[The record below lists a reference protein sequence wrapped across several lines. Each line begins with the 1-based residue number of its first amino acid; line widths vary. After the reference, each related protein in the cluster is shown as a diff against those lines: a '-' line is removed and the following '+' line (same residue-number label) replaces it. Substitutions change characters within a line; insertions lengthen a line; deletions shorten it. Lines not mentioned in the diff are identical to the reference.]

1 MGLTLAEYHRLTPLP
16 RPGGVLYVKPGA
28 RGYRDPVYEALQAAV
43 APFGQRALD
52 LNPGV
57 GLASLPLEGRME
69 VDRLETSRAAFRCL
83 QSSGLK
89 ARLAPPWEAEENAY
103 DLVVLALPAGRGTAY
118 VEATLVSA
126 ARALRMGGRVYLAG
140 DKNKGFERYFK
151 EARAL
156 LGYGLVLKRE
166 GPVRV
171 ALLEKE
177 REAPPLPSLWHPFQ
191 ARLLGETF
199 TFFHLP
205 GVFSAGK
212 VDKASVLLLEALVGE
227 VGREGIRGRRIL
239 DLGAGYGALTLP
251 LARLGG
257 EVTALEDD
265 LVSVLSLERSLKE
278 NRLAARVLHSDVD
291 EALAEGGVG
300 WGSRPAQ
307 DQAPGLTEE
316 EAFDI
321 IVTNPPFH
329 VGGAVILDVAQA
341 FVEAAAAR
349 LKPGGGFFLV
359 ANPFLKYEP
368 LLEERFGA
376 FRTLL
381 VREYKV
387 LFAEK
392 ARRG

>member
-1 MGLTLAEYHRLTPLP
+1 MALTLAEYHRLTPLP

-28 RGYRDPVYEALQAAV
+28 RGYRDPIYDLLQKTV
-43 APFGQRALD
+43 APFGERALD

-57 GLASLPLEGRME
+57 GWGSLPLEGRMNVE
-69 VDRLETSRAAFRCL
+69 RLETSRAAFRCL
-83 QSSGLK
+83 SASGLS
-89 ARLAPPWEAEENAY
+89 AHLAPPWDAEEGAY

-118 VEATLVSA
+118 VEAALVAA

-151 EARAL
+151 EAKDL
-156 LGYGLVLKRE
+156 LGYGEVLRRE

-177 REAPPLPSLWHPFQ
+177 KEAPPLPPLWQGFR
-191 ARLLGETF
+191 ARLLGEEYA
-199 TFFHLP
+199 FFHLP

-212 VDKASVLLLEALVGE
+212 VDKASLLLLEALLGE
-227 VGREGIRGRRIL
+227 MGKEGVRGKAVL

-251 LARLGG
+251 LARLGA
-257 EVTALEDD
+257 EVTAVEDD
-265 LVSVLSLERSLKE
+265 LVSVLSLQRSLE
-278 NRLAARVLHSDVD
+278 ANGLAARVLHSDVD
-291 EALAEGGVG
+291 EAL
-300 WGSRPAQ
+300 
-307 DQAPGLTEE
+307 TEE
-316 EAFDI
+316 ERFDM

-349 LKPGGGFFLV
+349 LKPGGGFLLV
-359 ANPFLKYEP
+359 ANPFLKYET

-392 ARRG
+392 GKTSQREGGRR

>member
-1 MGLTLAEYHRLTPLP
+1 MTLAEYHRLTPLP

-69 VDRLETSRAAFRCL
+69 VARLETSRAAFRCL
-83 QSSGLK
+83 QASGLE
-89 ARLAPPWEAEENAY
+89 ARLAPPWEAEENAF

-118 VEATLVSA
+118 VQATLAAA
-126 ARALRMGGRVYLAG
+126 ARALRMGGRAYLAG

-151 EARAL
+151 EAQAL
-156 LGYGLVLKRE
+156 LGYGTVLKRV

-177 REAPPLPSLWHPFQ
+177 REAPPLPPLWHQFQ
-191 ARLLGETF
+191 ARLLGEAF
-199 TFFHLP
+199 AFFHLP

-212 VDKASVLLLEALVGE
+212 VDRASMLLLEALLGE
-227 VGREGIRGRRIL
+227 VGREGIQGRRIL

-265 LVSVLSLERSLKE
+265 LVSVLSLERSLAE
-278 NRLAARVLHSDVD
+278 NRLTARVLHSDVD
-291 EALAEGGVG
+291 EALTEGEV
-300 WGSRPAQ
+300 
-307 DQAPGLTEE
+307 
-316 EAFDI
+316 FDI

-392 ARRG
+392 AKRG

>member
-1 MGLTLAEYHRLTPLP
+1 MGLTLAEYHHLTPLP

-43 APFGQRALD
+43 VPFGQRALD

-69 VDRLETSRAAFRCL
+69 VARLETSRAAFRCL
-83 QSSGLK
+83 QASGLK
-89 ARLAPPWEAEENAY
+89 ARLAPPWEAEENAF

-118 VEATLVSA
+118 VQATLAAA
-126 ARALRMGGRVYLAG
+126 ARALRMGGRAYLAG

-151 EARAL
+151 EAQAL
-156 LGYGLVLKRE
+156 LGYGTVLKRV

-177 REAPPLPSLWHPFQ
+177 REAPPLPPPWHQFQ
-191 ARLLGETF
+191 ARLLGEAF
-199 TFFHLP
+199 AFFHLP

-212 VDKASVLLLEALVGE
+212 VDRASVLLLEALLGE
-227 VGREGIRGRRIL
+227 VGREGIQGRRIL

-265 LVSVLSLERSLKE
+265 LVSVLSLERSLGE
-278 NRLAARVLHSDVD
+278 NRLTARVLHSDVD
-291 EALAEGGVG
+291 EALTEGEV
-300 WGSRPAQ
+300 
-307 DQAPGLTEE
+307 
-316 EAFDI
+316 FDI

-349 LKPGGGFFLV
+349 LKLGGGFFLV

-392 ARRG
+392 AKRG

>member
-1 MGLTLAEYHRLTPLP
+1 MALTLAEYHRLTPLP

-28 RGYRDPVYEALQAAV
+28 RGYRDPAYELLQKTV
-43 APFGQRALD
+43 APFGEKALD

-57 GLASLPLEGRME
+57 GWGSLPLEGKMAVE
-69 VDRLETSRAAFRCL
+69 RLETSRAAFRCL
-83 QSSGLK
+83 TASGLQ
-89 ARLAPPWEAEENAY
+89 ARLAPPWEAEEGAY
-103 DLVVLALPAGRGTAY
+103 HLVVLALPAGRGTRY
-118 VEATLVSA
+118 VEASLVAA
-126 ARALRMGGRVYLAG
+126 ARALRPGGRVYLAG

-156 LGYGLVLKRE
+156 LGYGEVVKRE
-166 GPVRV
+166 GGVRV

-177 REAPPLPSLWHPFQ
+177 REAPPLPPLWQSFPV
-191 ARLLGETF
+191 RLLGEAF
-199 TFFHLP
+199 TFHHLP

-212 VDKASVLLLEALVGE
+212 VDPASRLLLEALLGE
-227 VGREGIRGRRIL
+227 VGREGVRGKAVL

-251 LARLGG
+251 LARL
-257 EVTALEDD
+257 EAQVTAVEDD
-265 LVSVLSLERSLKE
+265 LVSVLSLKRSLRE
-278 NRLAARVLHSDVD
+278 NGLEARVLHSDVD
-291 EALAEGGVG
+291 EAL
-300 WGSRPAQ
+300 
-307 DQAPGLTEE
+307 TEE
-316 EAFDI
+316 ERFDI

-368 LLEERFGA
+368 LLAERFGA

-381 VREYKV
+381 VKEYKV
-387 LFAEK
+387 LFAEG
-392 ARRG
+392 ARLSQREGGRR

>member
-28 RGYRDPVYEALQAAV
+28 RGYRDPVYELLQKV
-43 APFGQRALD
+43 VTPYGEKALD
-52 LNPGV
+52 PNPGV
-57 GLASLPLEGRME
+57 GLGSLPLEGRMVVE
-69 VDRLETSRAAFRCL
+69 RLETSRAALRCL
-83 QSSGLK
+83 EASGLRV
-89 ARLAPPWEAEENAY
+89 RLAPPWEAEENAY
-103 DLVVLALPAGRGTAY
+103 HLVVLALPAGRGTAY
-118 VEATLVSA
+118 VQATLVAA

-151 EARAL
+151 EAQAL
-156 LGYGLVLKRE
+156 LGYGKVLKRE

-177 REAPPLPSLWHPFQ
+177 KEAPPLPALWHRF
-191 ARLLGETF
+191 AATLLGESF

-227 VGREGIRGRRIL
+227 VGREGIRGKRIL

-251 LARLGG
+251 LAHMGG

-265 LVSVLSLERSLKE
+265 LVSVLSLRRNLVE
-278 NRLAARVLHSDVD
+278 NQLTALVLHSDVD
-291 EALAEGGVG
+291 EALTEG
-300 WGSRPAQ
+300 
-307 DQAPGLTEE
+307 

-387 LFAEK
+387 LFAQK
-392 ARRG
+392 ANRG

>member
-1 MGLTLAEYHRLTPLP
+1 MALTLAEYHRLTPLP
-16 RPGGVLYVKPGA
+16 RSGGVLYVKPGA
-28 RGYRDPVYEALQAAV
+28 RGYRDPVYGLLQQTV
-43 APFGQRALD
+43 APFGERALD

-57 GLASLPLEGRME
+57 GWGSLPLEGRMAVE
-69 VDRLETSRAAFRCL
+69 RLETSRAAFRCL
-83 QSSGLK
+83 RASGLS
-89 ARLAPPWEAEENAY
+89 ARLAPPWEAEEEAY
-103 DLVVLALPAGRGTAY
+103 HLVVLALPAGRGTAY
-118 VEATLVSA
+118 VQASLVAA
-126 ARALRMGGRVYLAG
+126 ARALKMGGRVYLAG
-140 DKNKGFERYFK
+140 DKNKGFERYLR
-151 EARAL
+151 EAKGL
-156 LGYGLVLKRE
+156 LGYGEVLRRE
-166 GPVRV
+166 GSVRV

-177 REAPPLPSLWHPFQ
+177 KEAPPFAPLWRSFR
-191 ARLLGETF
+191 ACLLGEEYA
-199 TFFHLP
+199 FFHLP

-212 VDKASVLLLEALVGE
+212 VDRASLLLLEALLGE
-227 VGREGIRGRRIL
+227 VGREGVRGQRVL

-251 LARLGG
+251 LARMGA
-257 EVTALEDD
+257 EVTAVEDD
-265 LVSVLSLERSLKE
+265 LVSVLSLQRSLGG
-278 NRLAARVLHSDVD
+278 NGLTARVLHSDVD
-291 EALAEGGVG
+291 EAL
-300 WGSRPAQ
+300 
-307 DQAPGLTEE
+307 TERE
-316 EAFDI
+316 RFDI

-392 ARRG
+392 SRPSQP

>member
-1 MGLTLAEYHRLTPLP
+1 MTLAEYHRLTPLP

-28 RGYRDPVYEALQAAV
+28 RGYRDPVYELLQSAV
-43 APFGQRALD
+43 APFGERALD

-57 GLASLPLEGRME
+57 GLGSLPLEGRME
-69 VDRLETSRAAFRCL
+69 VERLEPSKAAFRCL
-83 QSSGLK
+83 VASGLK
-89 ARLAPPWEAEENAY
+89 ARLAPPWETEEDAY
-103 DLVVLALPAGRGTAY
+103 HLVVLALPAGRGTAY
-118 VEATLVSA
+118 VEASLVAA
-126 ARALRMGGRVYLAG
+126 ARALGMGGRVYLAG
-140 DKNKGFERYFK
+140 DKNKGFERYLK
-151 EARAL
+151 EAQAL
-156 LGYGLVLKRE
+156 LGYGKVLKRE

-177 REAPPLPSLWHPFQ
+177 KEAPPLPALWHRFE
-191 ARLLGETF
+191 ARLLGEAF

-212 VDKASVLLLEALVGE
+212 VDKASALLLEALVGE
-227 VGREGIRGRRIL
+227 VGREGLRGKRIL

-265 LVSVLSLERSLKE
+265 LVSVLSLERSLAE
-278 NRLAARVLHSDVD
+278 NHLAARVLHSDVD
-291 EALAEGGVG
+291 EALTEG
-300 WGSRPAQ
+300 
-307 DQAPGLTEE
+307 

-341 FVEAAAAR
+341 FVEAAAR

-387 LFAEK
+387 LFAQK
-392 ARRG
+392 AQGG

>member
-16 RPGGVLYVKPGA
+16 RPGGALYVKPGA
-28 RGYRDPVYEALQAAV
+28 RGYRDPVFELLQRTV
-43 APFGQRALD
+43 EPFGERALD

-57 GLASLPLEGRME
+57 GLGSLPLEGQMR

-83 QSSGLK
+83 EASGLRV
-89 ARLAPPWEAEENAY
+89 RLAPPWEAEENAY
-103 DLVVLALPAGRGTAY
+103 HLVVLALPAGRGTAY
-118 VEATLVSA
+118 VQATLVAA

-151 EARAL
+151 EAQAL
-156 LGYGLVLKRE
+156 LGYGKVLKRE

-177 REAPPLPSLWHPFQ
+177 KEAPPLPALWHRF
-191 ARLLGETF
+191 AATLLGESF

-227 VGREGIRGRRIL
+227 VGREGIWGKRIL

-251 LARLGG
+251 LAHMGG

-265 LVSVLSLERSLKE
+265 LVSVLSLKRNLVE
-278 NRLAARVLHSDVD
+278 NQLTALVLHSDVD
-291 EALAEGGVG
+291 EALTEG
-300 WGSRPAQ
+300 
-307 DQAPGLTEE
+307 

-381 VREYKV
+381 VKEYKV
-387 LFAEK
+387 LFAQK
-392 ARRG
+392 ANRG

>member
-1 MGLTLAEYHRLTPLP
+1 MSLTLEEYHRLTPLP

-28 RGYRDPVYEALQAAV
+28 RGYRDPVYDLLQRVV

-57 GLASLPLEGRME
+57 GWGSLPLEGRMAVE
-69 VDRLETSRAAFRCL
+69 RLETSRAAFRCL
-83 QSSGLK
+83 EASGLK
-89 ARLAPPWEAEENAY
+89 ARLAPPWEAEEGVF

-118 VEATLVSA
+118 VQASLVAA
-126 ARALRMGGRVYLAG
+126 ARALRMGGRLYLAG

-156 LGYGLVLKRE
+156 LGYGEVLERK

-177 REAPPLPSLWHPFQ
+177 REAPPLPPLWQSFRAP
-191 ARLLGETF
+191 LLGEAY

-212 VDKASVLLLEALVGE
+212 VDRASVLLLEALRGE
-227 VGREGIRGRRIL
+227 VGLGGLREKAVL

-251 LARLGG
+251 LVRLGAR
-257 EVTALEDD
+257 VVAVEDD
-265 LVSVLSLERSLKE
+265 LVSVLSLKKSLE
-278 NRLAARVLHSDVD
+278 ANHLSARVLHSDVD
-291 EALAEGGVG
+291 EAL
-300 WGSRPAQ
+300 
-307 DQAPGLTEE
+307 TEE
-316 EAFDI
+316 ERFDI

-387 LFAEK
+387 LFALKEGG
-392 ARRG
+392 RR

>member
-1 MGLTLAEYHRLTPLP
+1 MSLTLKAYHRLTPLP
-16 RPGGVLYVKPGA
+16 REGGLLYVKPGA
-28 RGYRDPVYEALQAAV
+28 RGYRDPVYDALQKAV
-43 APFGQRALD
+43 APFGKRALD

-57 GLASLPLEGRME
+57 GWASLPLEGKME
-69 VDRLETSRAAFRCL
+69 VERLETSRAAFRCL
-83 QSSGLK
+83 AESGLK
-89 ARLAPPWEAEENAY
+89 ARLAPPWEAEEGAY

-118 VEATLVSA
+118 VEASLVAA
-126 ARALRMGGRVYLAG
+126 ARALRLGGRMYLAG

-151 EARAL
+151 EAKQL
-156 LGYGLVLKRE
+156 LGYGEVVGRE

-177 REAPPLPSLWHPFQ
+177 KEAPPLPPLWRSFPAQ
-191 ARLLGETF
+191 ILGETF

-212 VDKASVLLLEALVGE
+212 VDPASLLLLEALGPEE
-227 VGREGIRGRRIL
+227 VRGKRVL

-251 LARLGG
+251 LARWGG
-257 EVTALEDD
+257 KVTAVEDD
-265 LVSVLSLERSLKE
+265 LVSVLSLERSLAE
-278 NRLAARVLHSDVD
+278 NHLSARVLHSDVD
-291 EALAEGGVG
+291 EALTEG
-300 WGSRPAQ
+300 
-307 DQAPGLTEE
+307 EE
-316 EAFDI
+316 FDI

-349 LKPGGGFFLV
+349 LAPGGGFFLV

-376 FRTLL
+376 FKTLL

-387 LFAEK
+387 LYAKKEGG
-392 ARRG
+392 RR

>member
-1 MGLTLAEYHRLTPLP
+1 MSLTLEAYHRLTPLP
-16 RPGGVLYVKPGA
+16 REGGLLYVKPGA
-28 RGYRDPVYEALQAAV
+28 RGYRDPVYDALQKAV
-43 APFGQRALD
+43 APFGERALD

-57 GLASLPLEGRME
+57 GWASLPLEGRMAVE
-69 VDRLETSRAAFRCL
+69 RLETSRAAFRCL
-83 QSSGLK
+83 AASGLG
-89 ARLAPPWEAEENAY
+89 ARLAPPWEAEEGAY

-118 VEATLVSA
+118 VEATLLSA
-126 ARALRMGGRVYLAG
+126 ARALRLGGRVYLAG

-156 LGYGLVLKRE
+156 FGYGEVIQRE

-177 REAPPLPSLWHPFQ
+177 KEAPPLPPLWRSFQ
-191 ARLLGETF
+191 AKLLGETF
-199 TFFHLP
+199 TFHHLP

-212 VDKASVLLLEALVGE
+212 VDPASILLLQALRNALGP
-227 VGREGIRGRRIL
+227 EGVRGKRVL

-251 LARLGG
+251 LAQWGG
-257 EVTALEDD
+257 EVTAVEDD
-265 LVSVLSLERSLKE
+265 LVSVLSLNRSLAE
-278 NRLAARVLHSDVD
+278 NHLQARVLHSDVD
-291 EALAEGGVG
+291 EALTEGE
-300 WGSRPAQ
+300 Q
-307 DQAPGLTEE
+307 
-316 EAFDI
+316 FDI

-349 LKPGGGFFLV
+349 LAPGGGFFLV

-376 FRTLL
+376 FKTLL

-387 LFAEK
+387 LYAKKEGG
-392 ARRG
+392 RR

>member
-1 MGLTLAEYHRLTPLP
+1 MTLAEYHRLTPLP
-16 RPGGVLYVKPGA
+16 RPGGALYVKPGA
-28 RGYRDPVYEALQAAV
+28 RGYRDPVFELLQRTV
-43 APFGQRALD
+43 EPFGERALD

-57 GLASLPLEGRME
+57 GLGSLPLEGQMR

-83 QSSGLK
+83 EASGLRV
-89 ARLAPPWEAEENAY
+89 RLAPPWEAEENAY
-103 DLVVLALPAGRGTAY
+103 HLVVLALPAGRGTAY
-118 VEATLVSA
+118 VQATLVAA

-151 EARAL
+151 EAQAL
-156 LGYGLVLKRE
+156 LGYGKVLKRE

-177 REAPPLPSLWHPFQ
+177 KEAPPLPALWHRF
-191 ARLLGETF
+191 AATLLGESF

-227 VGREGIRGRRIL
+227 VGREGIWGKRIL

-251 LARLGG
+251 LAHMGG

-265 LVSVLSLERSLKE
+265 LVSVLSLKRNLVE
-278 NRLAARVLHSDVD
+278 NQLTALVLHSDVD
-291 EALAEGGVG
+291 EALTEG
-300 WGSRPAQ
+300 
-307 DQAPGLTEE
+307 

-381 VREYKV
+381 VKEYKV
-387 LFAEK
+387 LFAQK
-392 ARRG
+392 ANRG

>member
-1 MGLTLAEYHRLTPLP
+1 MSLTLEAYHRLTPLP
-16 RPGGVLYVKPGA
+16 RPGGTLYVKPGA
-28 RGYRDPVYEALQAAV
+28 RGYRDPVYDLLQKAV
-43 APFGQRALD
+43 EPFGERALD
-52 LNPGV
+52 PNPGV
-57 GLASLPLEGRME
+57 GWGSLPLEGRMAVE
-69 VDRLETSRAAFRCL
+69 RLETSRAAFRCL
-83 QSSGLK
+83 QASGLQ
-89 ARLAPPWEAEENAY
+89 ARLAPPWEAEEGLY
-103 DLVVLALPAGRGTAY
+103 DLVALALPAGRGTAY
-118 VEATLVSA
+118 VQATLRAA
-126 ARALRMGGRVYLAG
+126 ARALRPGGRVYLAG
-140 DKNKGFERYFK
+140 DKNRGFERYFK

-156 LGYGLVLKRE
+156 LGYGEVRWRE

-177 REAPPLPSLWHPFQ
+177 REAPPLPPLWAAFQ
-191 ARLLGETF
+191 APILGEAYTF
-199 TFFHLP
+199 YHLP

-212 VDKASVLLLEALVGE
+212 VDKASLLLLEALVGE
-227 VGREGIRGRRIL
+227 VGREGVRGRAVL

-251 LARLGG
+251 LARLGAQ
-257 EVTALEDD
+257 VTAVEDD
-265 LVSVLSLERSLKE
+265 LVSVLSLRRSLE
-278 NRLAARVLHSDVD
+278 AHALPARVLHSDVD
-291 EALAEGGVG
+291 EALTEGEG
-300 WGSRPAQ
+300 
-307 DQAPGLTEE
+307 
-316 EAFDI
+316 FDI

-387 LFAEK
+387 LFAQK
-392 ARRG
+392 R

>member
-1 MGLTLAEYHRLTPLP
+1 MTLAEYHRLTPLP
-16 RPGGVLYVKPGA
+16 RPGGTLYVKPGA
-28 RGYRDPVYEALQAAV
+28 RGYRDPVFELLQRTV
-43 APFGQRALD
+43 EPFGERALD

-57 GLASLPLEGRME
+57 GLGSLPLEGHMR

-83 QSSGLK
+83 QASGLE
-89 ARLAPPWEAEENAY
+89 ARLAPPWEVEENAY
-103 DLVVLALPAGRGTAY
+103 HLVVLALPAGRGTAY
-118 VEATLVSA
+118 VRATLVAA

-151 EARAL
+151 EAQSL
-156 LGYGLVLKRE
+156 LGYGTVLKRE

-177 REAPPLPSLWHPFQ
+177 KEAPPLPPLWHQFQ
-191 ARLLGETF
+191 TRLLEETF

-212 VDKASVLLLEALVGE
+212 VDKASVLLLKALTAELGNDLK
-227 VGREGIRGRRIL
+227 GKSIL

-251 LARLGG
+251 LARMGG

-265 LVSVLSLERSLKE
+265 LVSVLSLRRSLAE
-278 NRLAARVLHSDVD
+278 ARLSAHVHHSDVD
-291 EALAEGGVG
+291 EALTEG
-300 WGSRPAQ
+300 
-307 DQAPGLTEE
+307 EK
-316 EAFDI
+316 FDM

-349 LKPGGGFFLV
+349 LRLGGGFFLV

-368 LLEERFGA
+368 LLEARFGG

-381 VREYKV
+381 VQEYKV

-392 ARRG
+392 AKGG

>member
-89 ARLAPPWEAEENAY
+89 ARLAPPWEAEKNAY

-265 LVSVLSLERSLKE
+265 LVSVHSLERNLAE
-278 NRLAARVLHSDVD
+278 NRLSARVFHSDVD
-291 EALAEGGVG
+291 EA
-300 WGSRPAQ
+300 
-307 DQAPGLTEE
+307 LTEE

>member
-1 MGLTLAEYHRLTPLP
+1 MTLAAYHRLTPLP
-16 RPGGVLYVKPGA
+16 RPGGMLYVKQGA
-28 RGYRDPVYEALQAAV
+28 RGYRDPVYELLQSTV
-43 APFGQRALD
+43 APFGERALD
-52 LNPGV
+52 PNPGV
-57 GLASLPLEGRME
+57 GLGSLPLEGRME
-69 VDRLETSRAAFRCL
+69 VERLETSRAAFRCL
-83 QSSGLK
+83 QASGLK

-118 VEATLVSA
+118 VEASLVAA

-156 LGYGLVLKRE
+156 LGYGMVLKRE

-191 ARLLGETF
+191 ARLLGEAF
-199 TFFHLP
+199 TFVHLP

-212 VDKASVLLLEALVGE
+212 VDKASVLLLEALAGE
-227 VGREGIRGRRIL
+227 LGKDLTGKSIL
-239 DLGAGYGALTLP
+239 DLGAGYGAPTLS

-265 LVSVLSLERSLKE
+265 LVSVLSLKRSLAE
-278 NRLAARVLHSDVD
+278 NRLTARVLHSDVD
-291 EALAEGGVG
+291 EALTEGEV
-300 WGSRPAQ
+300 
-307 DQAPGLTEE
+307 
-316 EAFDI
+316 FDI

-349 LKPGGGFFLV
+349 LRPGGGFFLV

-387 LFAEK
+387 LFAQK
-392 ARRG
+392 TKGG